1 MNSNEMMSRL
11 VLITA
16 GTLVAAFFAGSWLI
30 AAGIALGIAI
40 AWTVVTSICD
50 ATEREDFPSFID
62 DRPADIGQLHNHQ
75 NKD

>member
-1 MNSNEMMSRL
+1 MSRL

-16 GTLVAAFFAGSWLI
+16 GTLVAAFFAGSWQI
-30 AAGIALGIAI
+30 AVSIAFGVGIAWSVI
-40 AWTVVTSICD
+40 TSICN

-62 DRPADIGQLHNHQ
+62 DRPADIGQLRNHQ